1 MSDAWYLPSAANGR
15 STEDAKQLPAV
26 KDESQGEVH
35 AEIREISMS
44 QGGARI
50 DSMFDQLEIG
60 EDEFDDFDLAEDEVQ
75 ITEGTQRLV
84 VVALLC
90 PKKFSHEVFFQ

>member
-1 MSDAWYLPSAANGR
+1 
-15 STEDAKQLPAV
+15 
-26 KDESQGEVH
+26 
-35 AEIREISMS
+35 MS

-60 EDEFDDFDLAEDEVQ
+60 EDEFDDFDLAEDELQ
-75 ITEGTQRLV
+75 ITESTQRLA
-84 VVALLC
+84 VATVLF